1 MALWVNYRPDN
12 SSMST
17 AMSLNSEPAAPEE
30 REAHHLPP
38 KSFADAAHEALEPP
52 SHANDTNSAAE
63 GNNDA
68 QHGHVNSD
76 EPHAN
81 GVKVLKIVDTGA
93 DGHHDDDN
101 KKSASEST
109 KDSSQESSIKDQ
121 ESYEGTGIEDTPKS
135 PKGKTH
141 RRKGSRSSLGSV
153 GRTYGVSIKNDLSAD
168 EVKEGAS
175 NAADEIKKA
184 ASNAA
189 NEAKKGASNA
199 ATEAQHQAASLKN
212 EVDGAREKVEKETTG
227 RLDDTLLQEKPRLT
241 NGDTLTTVKPSQ
253 EAQLAQ
259 KESRVDRPLKRRD
272 SELKA
277 GRQAGAGW
285 AKSKI
290 RFAPMNVPLQ
300 RRLQTCAVL
309 MHTLSIVGS
318 LAIFFFLCSI
328 PLLWPILLPYTV
340 YVLFS
345 NAGTSGELS
354 FRSERMRRLKVW
366 SLFAS
371 YFPARLH
378 RSQELEPTRKYIF
391 GYHPHGIISHGAFAA
406 FATEALGFSQLF
418 PGITNALL
426 TLDSNFRYPIYR
438 EYALRL
444 GMASV
449 SRESCEN
456 ILSKGGQNGEG
467 MGRAITIVVG
477 GARESLDARP
487 GVVRLVLRRRKGFVK
502 MAIRTG
508 ADLVPVL
515 AFGEN
520 DIYDQVDSESHP
532 LLHKFQ
538 MLVKKVMGFTVPI
551 FHARGIFNY
560 DVGMMPYRRP
570 INIVVGKPI
579 RVVQDKQPSPEYMDE
594 VHEKY
599 IEELMR
605 LWHEHKDTFARQRTG
620 NLEIVE

>member
-1 MALWVNYRPDN
+1 
-12 SSMST
+12 
-17 AMSLNSEPAAPEE
+17 MSLNPEPSAPEE
-30 REAHHLPP
+30 RAEHHLPP
-38 KSFADAAHEALEPP
+38 KSYADAAEEALEPQQP
-52 SHANDTNSAAE
+52 QSHANGTDGTAEHHGKKILGKANEVKTNGIKVPSEEDKTSLE
-63 GNNDA
+63 GLG
-68 QHGHVNSD
+68 Q
-76 EPHAN
+76 EPRSPT
-81 GVKVLKIVDTGA
+81 VKG
-93 DGHHDDDN
+93 
-101 KKSASEST
+101 
-109 KDSSQESSIKDQ
+109 
-121 ESYEGTGIEDTPKS
+121 
-135 PKGKTH
+135 H
-141 RRKGSRSSLGSV
+141 RRVSSRGSHGSLGRKQ
-153 GRTYGVSIKNDLSAD
+153 GEQAQKDMN
-168 EVKEGAS
+168 GA
-175 NAADEIKKA
+175 
-184 ASNAA
+184 
-189 NEAKKGASNA
+189 
-199 ATEAQHQAASLKN
+199 H
-212 EVDGAREKVEKETTG
+212 
-227 RLDDTLLQEKPRLT
+227 T
-241 NGDTLTTVKPSQ
+241 NGNGKGNGDVLTSVKPQQ
-253 EAQLAQ
+253 EFQVAKA
-259 KESRVDRPLKRRD
+259 DRRTDLKRRN
-272 SELKA
+272 SELTT

-285 AKSKI
+285 SQSKI

-300 RRLQTCAVL
+300 RRLQTLAVL
-309 MHTLSIVGS
+309 MHTLSIVGG

-328 PLLWPILLPYTV
+328 PLLWPILLPYTI

-354 FRSERMRRLKVW
+354 FRSDWFRRLPVW

-371 YFPARLH
+371 YYPARLH

-456 ILSKGGQNGEG
+456 ILSKGGYNNEG

-487 GVVRLVLRRRKGFVK
+487 GSIKLVLNRRKGFVK

-520 DIYDQVDSESHP
+520 DVYDQLDTDSHP
-532 LLHKFQ
+532 YIHKFQ
-538 MLVKKVMGFTVPI
+538 MLVKKFMGFTVPI
-551 FHARGIFNY
+551 FHARGVFNY

-570 INIVVGKPI
+570 INIVVGRPI
-579 RVVQDKQPSPEYMDE
+579 RVMQDTHPDND
-594 VHEKY
+594 Y
-599 IEELMR
+599 INEIHQQYVDELMR
-605 LWHEHKDTFARQRTG
+605 IWHEHKDTFAKHRTG
-620 NLEIVE
+620 ELEIVE